1 MNTDS
6 PLQDFSIFSIA
17 QGIYHVM
24 NVQVWN
30 LLFTEKLVPLIIRFS
45 IFNVTFCK
53 QIYGDFL
60 VILSPKANNVEEKPF
75 TFMGSCEKVYY
86 TSG

>member
-1 MNTDS
+1 M
-6 PLQDFSIFSIA
+6 
-17 QGIYHVM
+17 
-24 NVQVWN
+24 
-30 LLFTEKLVPLIIRFS
+30 RFS
-45 IFNVTFCK
+45 IFNVAFCK
-53 QIYGDFL
+53 QIYGYFL